1 MLSVT
6 SSSPPTC
13 PKNGDEEAERR
24 KTRVKRGKERARKG
38 KEEDQ

>member
-1 MLSVT
+1 MLSFT

-24 KTRVKRGKERARKG
+24 KTRVQRGKEININVLLLVG
-38 KEEDQ
+38 